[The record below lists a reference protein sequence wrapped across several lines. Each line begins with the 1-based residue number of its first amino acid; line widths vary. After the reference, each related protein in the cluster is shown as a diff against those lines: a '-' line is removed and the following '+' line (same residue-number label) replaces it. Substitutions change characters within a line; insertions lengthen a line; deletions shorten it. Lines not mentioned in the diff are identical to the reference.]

1 MWRLWCLARQ
11 VTSDQTFANS
21 VGDNPLAGYSFSQFA
36 KLLCMPEQR
45 RTVFISCG
53 QFTEEE
59 RELGDKVRA
68 LVDDSTPFQGYFA
81 QNQISLKALSE
92 NVLSRLYESV
102 GLIVIMHYRGTV
114 QTLDHKLTRASVWI
128 EQEIA
133 IAALMEQVLHR
144 PLHVA
149 LFIQRGIEIEGIR
162 KQLHLNP
169 IEFTRGEEV
178 IARLH
183 QILPDWKGPRYM
195 DDAEL
200 RELVDSE
207 VSVKADHGYQHE
219 FSIHVKNHSRV
230 DLEIKRIVLWSND
243 KRLCDPVHPPPNAR
257 WTVGAGANVPIHF
270 TTNENVPWRLAAI
283 YGKATGVIV
292 VSGYNLDNY
301 FAADVTVEL
310 QCQIGGIT
318 MPKKE
323 TSCVN
328 VNLQAGQ
335 VNGA

>member
-1 MWRLWCLARQ
+1 MWRLWKAEAEWQAARRIGTDSPT
-11 VTSDQTFANS
+11 TSG
-21 VGDNPLAGYSFSQFA
+21 VFA

-81 QNQISLKALSE
+81 QNQVSLKALSE

-102 GLIVIMHYRGTV
+102 GLIVIMHRRGTV

-149 LFIQRGIEIEGIR
+149 VFIQRGIEIEGIR

-169 IEFTRGEEV
+169 IEFARGEEV
-178 IARLH
+178 IAGLRG
-183 QILPDWKGPRYM
+183 ILLDWKEPRYM
-195 DDAEL
+195 GDVEL
-200 RELVDSE
+200 RELMDSE
-207 VSVKADHGYQHE
+207 VSVKADHGYQRE
-219 FSIHVKNHSRV
+219 FSIQVKNHSSV
-230 DLEIKRIVLWSND
+230 DVEIKRIILWSND
-243 KRLCDPVHPPPNAR
+243 KRLCDPVYPPPHAS
-257 WTVGAGANVPIHF
+257 WTVAAGANVPIHF
-270 TTNENVPWRLAAI
+270 STNENVPCRLAAVH
-283 YGKATGVIV
+283 GKQVVV
-292 VSGYNLDNY
+292 VSGYYPDHH

-310 QCQIGGIT
+310 RCQVSGI
-318 MPKKE
+318 MISIRE
-323 TSCVN
+323 TTCVN

-335 VNGA
+335 IHGA